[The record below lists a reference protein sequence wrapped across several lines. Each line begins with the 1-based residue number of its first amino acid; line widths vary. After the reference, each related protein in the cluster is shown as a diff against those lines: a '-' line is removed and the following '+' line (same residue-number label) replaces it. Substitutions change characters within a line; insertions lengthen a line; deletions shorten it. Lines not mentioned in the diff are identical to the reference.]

1 MGRRPGVKMQRRRGH
16 VRLDPG
22 GQDRAG
28 TNRQVVEG
36 KKLLALVKQVIASR
50 SKRASSTSSSSLIAQ
65 LKCVQHQKWLQ
76 SKTDKKTR
84 RSSMSALVN
93 PIRVSASKTRR
104 WVLVDNDGDKNQDLQ
119 QPVLCKN
126 QPH

>member
-1 MGRRPGVKMQRRRGH
+1 MDSGSQARGENAKRRGH

-22 GQDRAG
+22 GGQGRAG

-50 SKRASSTSSSSLIAQ
+50 SKRASSTSSCSLIAQ

-76 SKTDKKTR
+76 SKTDKKQHEEVVTGGEY
-84 RSSMSALVN
+84 A
-93 PIRVSASKTRR
+93 
-104 WVLVDNDGDKNQDLQ
+104 G
-119 QPVLCKN
+119 
-126 QPH
+126 